1 MIGVCVRAN
10 PPKHES
16 KGPLMF
22 PVRLTFI
29 AVALAATTT
38 AALAQGTPQQRAAC
52 RGDVAK
58 FCKGLGDDP
67 GLILDCLEKNKDKI
81 AEKCQKV
88 IAEND
93 KPAEK
98 AVEKKDEKPADN
110 KPAEKK

>member
-1 MIGVCVRAN
+1 MSFARLGLIGLVLVGA
-10 PPKHES
+10 
-16 KGPLMF
+16 
-22 PVRLTFI
+22 
-29 AVALAATTT
+29 TT

-52 RGDVAK
+52 RADVAK

-67 GLILDCLEKNKDKI
+67 GLILECLEKNKDKI

-93 KPAEK
+93 KPADK
-98 AVEKKDEKPADN
+98 PLEKKEEKPADD

>member
-1 MIGVCVRAN
+1 MSFARLSLIG
-10 PPKHES
+10 
-16 KGPLMF
+16 L
-22 PVRLTFI
+22 
-29 AVALAATTT
+29 ALLVSNA

-52 RGDVAK
+52 RADVAK

-93 KPAEK
+93 KPADK
-98 AVEKKDEKPADN
+98 PAEKKEEKPADN

>member
-1 MIGVCVRAN
+1 
-10 PPKHES
+10 
-16 KGPLMF
+16 MF

-29 AVALAATTT
+29 AVALVATTT
-38 AALAQGTPQQRAAC
+38 VALAQGTPQQRAAC
-52 RGDVAK
+52 RPDVAK

-93 KPAEK
+93 KPADK
-98 AVEKKDEKPADN
+98 PVEKKEE

>member
-1 MIGVCVRAN
+1 M
-10 PPKHES
+10 S
-16 KGPLMF
+16 L
-22 PVRLTFI
+22 RLAFI
-29 AVALAATTT
+29 AVALTATTT

-52 RGDVAK
+52 RADVAK
-58 FCKGLGDDP
+58 FCKGLGEDP

-93 KPAEK
+93 KPADK
-98 AVEKKDEKPADN
+98 PVEKKEEKPAEN

>member
-1 MIGVCVRAN
+1 M
-10 PPKHES
+10 
-16 KGPLMF
+16 
-22 PVRLTFI
+22 PVARLSLI
-29 AVALAATTT
+29 ALALLGARA

-52 RGDVAK
+52 RADVAK

-93 KPAEK
+93 KPADK
-98 AVEKKDEKPADN
+98 PLEKKEEKPADT